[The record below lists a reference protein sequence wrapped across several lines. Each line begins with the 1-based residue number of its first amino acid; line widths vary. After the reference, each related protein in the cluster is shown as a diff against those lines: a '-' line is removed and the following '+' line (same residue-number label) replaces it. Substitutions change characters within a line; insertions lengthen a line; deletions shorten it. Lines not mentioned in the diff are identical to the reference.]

1 MKAGKPVWTTSS
13 FLLYAGGLVVLG
25 AALGALS
32 YLSAR
37 YGDAAYAGW
46 AALVL
51 VVLQGI
57 ADRFRRAG
65 RRVAA
70 GVFAFVSVL
79 AWALFLGAVWTWFGW
94 IGSSPS
100 TASVT
105 SVASGSSS
113 PFHGF
118 SVARLSLE
126 LLVLIAATWS
136 RRRFEFPFLSAISTV
151 VGWLFV
157 TDLVSGGGEWS
168 VVVTLLVGLFYF
180 AVGSAR
186 DDPSA
191 FWLELVAGVL
201 IGGSLLY
208 WWHSSDWQWALVAVA
223 ALAYVGIA
231 RGTGRSSW
239 AVLATIGLLAA
250 ATHFTIGWTRVGVP
264 FLGGGAAA
272 PPRLWVP
279 PVVFAFVGFLL
290 VALGLRAGPAG
301 DSAV

>member
-1 MKAGKPVWTTSS
+1 MRADWSS
-13 FLLYAGGLVVLG
+13 SARRSGR
-25 AALGALS
+25 S
-32 YLSAR
+32 RYLSAQ

-51 VVLQGI
+51 VVLQAI

>member
-1 MKAGKPVWTTSS
+1 M
-13 FLLYAGGLVVLG
+13 
-25 AALGALS
+25 LGALS
-32 YLSAR
+32 SLSAQ

-46 AALVL
+46 AALV
-51 VVLQGI
+51 VAVLNGI
-57 ADRFRRAG
+57 ADRLRR
-65 RRVAA
+65 RERPLAA

-79 AWALFLGAVWTWFGW
+79 AWALFLGALWTWFGW
-94 IGSSPS
+94 LQSSPS
-100 TASVT
+100 PASV
-105 SVASGSSS
+105 SSASSS

-126 LLVLIAATWS
+126 LLVLIAAAGS
-136 RRRFEFPFLSAISTV
+136 RRRFEFPFIAAISTV

-180 AVGSAR
+180 AAGSAR

-191 FWLELVAGVL
+191 FWLELVGGVL

-208 WWHSSDWQWALVAVA
+208 WWHTSDWQWALVAVA
-223 ALAYVGIA
+223 ALVYVGLA
-231 RGTGRSSW
+231 RRTGRSSW

-290 VALGLRAGPAG
+290 VSLGLRTGRGEAA
-301 DSAV
+301 